1 MTQGSAP
8 DAPAQVG
15 PYDPGASAIDPA
27 QRRERLVM
35 FVAVVLAFLGLALF
49 VYHLT
54 WFMRAPAWA
63 FDLEAYLDAA
73 RRLARGDLTLPGG
86 SIYDPAALEG
96 PFRPG
101 PYKLYLY
108 SPPFAA
114 AMLPLTAI
122 SIDSAA
128 VAWYVGRMVLFGVAC
143 AVMPVRP
150 SIRLLSFAIAAVTN
164 PIIGDLNLGNV
175 SVLVTSLLAITWRW
189 LDRVAGCVALAVA
202 MTVRP
207 ILGLVLIWSLLR
219 RRWWPVLWTILAGIV
234 IVLLSLPFVGLESYR
249 DYFTV
254 LRNVYDVTGQ
264 DNNRDVGSLVLR
276 VGGGPLLA
284 SLALYAG
291 FAVAAGA
298 MLLSLR
304 YDRQTGFMVTIGAT
318 LLLSPLLWDH
328 YLTTLLLTGAF
339 LAQRGRWWG
348 LGLPLVAWV
357 TGPMTPLLALGA
369 TLLPFL
375 VRRPATDEDATSTT
389 EGHPEP
395 AELVET
401 HMGSPAGA

>member
-8 DAPAQVG
+8 DAPAQEG
-15 PYDPGASAIDPA
+15 PPDPGVVAVDPA
-27 QRRERLVM
+27 QRRERLVL
-35 FVAVVLAFLGLALF
+35 FVASVLAALGLLAFLF
-49 VYHLT
+49 HLS
-54 WFMRAPAWA
+54 WFMRTEAWA

-73 RRLARGDLTLPGG
+73 RRLARGDVAIGLP
-86 SIYDPAALEG
+86 IYDPEALLG

-101 PYKLYLY
+101 PYKLFLY
-108 SPPFAA
+108 SPPFAV
-114 AMLPLTAI
+114 AMLPFTAI

-128 VAWYVGRMVLFGVAC
+128 VAWYVGRVALFGVAC

-150 SIRLLSFAIAAVTN
+150 SIRLFTFAIATLTN
-164 PIIGDLNLGNV
+164 PVIGDLNLGNV

-189 LDRVAGCVALAVA
+189 LDRVTGCVALALA

-219 RRWWPVLWTILAGIV
+219 RRWWPVLWTIAAGIA
-234 IVLLSLPFVGLESYR
+234 IVLLSLPFVGIQTYQ

-284 SLALYAG
+284 SIALYAG
-291 FAVAAGA
+291 FAVGVGA

-348 LGLPLVAWV
+348 LGLPLLAWV
-357 TGPMTPLLALGA
+357 TGPMTPLLALAA
-369 TLLPFL
+369 TVLPFL
-375 VRRPATDEDATSTT
+375 VRGPRDVAPTTTGDAAVPSEPLVAPTGST
-389 EGHPEP
+389 
-395 AELVET
+395 
-401 HMGSPAGA
+401 AGA

>member
-8 DAPAQVG
+8 DAPAQEG
-15 PYDPGASAIDPA
+15 PPDPGVVAVDPA
-27 QRRERLVM
+27 QRRERLVL
-35 FVAVVLAFLGLALF
+35 FVASVLAVLGLLGFLF
-49 VYHLT
+49 HLS
-54 WFMRAPAWA
+54 WFMRTEAWA

-73 RRLARGDLTLPGG
+73 RRLARGDVAIGF
-86 SIYDPAALEG
+86 SIYDPDALLG

-101 PYKLYLY
+101 PYKLFLY
-108 SPPFAA
+108 SPPFAV
-114 AMLPLTAI
+114 AMLPFTAI

-128 VAWYVGRMVLFGVAC
+128 VAWYVGRVALFGVAC

-150 SIRLLSFAIAAVTN
+150 SIRLFTFAIATLTN
-164 PIIGDLNLGNV
+164 PVIGDLNLGNV

-189 LDRVAGCVALAVA
+189 LDRVAGCVALALA

-219 RRWWPVLWTILAGIV
+219 RRWWPVLWTIAAGLA
-234 IVLLSLPFVGLESYR
+234 IVLLSLPFVGIQTYQ

-284 SLALYAG
+284 SIALYAG
-291 FAVAAGA
+291 FAVGVGA

-339 LAQRGRWWG
+339 LAQRGRLWG
-348 LGLPLVAWV
+348 LGLPLLAWV
-357 TGPMTPLLALGA
+357 TGPMTPLLALAA
-369 TLLPFL
+369 TVLPFL
-375 VRRPATDEDATSTT
+375 VRRPRDVAPTTTGDAAMPTEPLVAPTGST
-389 EGHPEP
+389 
-395 AELVET
+395 
-401 HMGSPAGA
+401 AGA

>member
-1 MTQGSAP
+1 
-8 DAPAQVG
+8 
-15 PYDPGASAIDPA
+15 
-27 QRRERLVM
+27 
-35 FVAVVLAFLGLALF
+35 VLALGLFVRHLLF
-49 VYHLT
+49 FVT
-54 WFMRAPAWA
+54 TPAWG

-73 RRLARGDLTLPGG
+73 RKLARGDLDMPGG
-86 SIYDPAALEG
+86 TIYDTAALAG

-101 PYKLYLY
+101 PYKLFLY

-114 AMLPLTAI
+114 TMLPLTAI
-122 SIDSAA
+122 SIDSAR
-128 VAWYVGRMVLFGVAC
+128 VAWYVVRMVLFAIAC

-150 SIRLLSFAIAAVTN
+150 SIRLFSFAIAAVTN
-164 PIIGDLNLGNV
+164 PVIGDLNLGNV

-189 LDRVAGCVALAVA
+189 LDRITGCIALALA

-219 RRWWPVLWTILAGIV
+219 RRWWPVLWTIVAGII
-234 IVLLSLPFVGLESYR
+234 IVLLSLPFVGIESYQH
-249 DYFTV
+249 YFTV

-284 SLALYAG
+284 SVALYAG
-291 FAVAAGA
+291 FAVAVGA

-339 LAQRGRWWG
+339 LAQRGQWWG
-348 LGLPLVAWV
+348 LGLPLAAWI
-357 TGPMTPLLALGA
+357 TGPMTPLLSLGA

-375 VRRPATDEDATSTT
+375 VRRPREEASATTGEASGPTD
-389 EGHPEP
+389 P
-395 AELVET
+395 VET
-401 HMGSPAGA
+401 TMGSVASA

>member
-1 MTQGSAP
+1 MTLGSAP
-8 DAPAQVG
+8 DAPAQDG
-15 PYDPGASAIDPA
+15 PLDPGAAAIERA
-27 QRRERLVM
+27 QRRDRLIL
-35 FVAVVLAFLGLALF
+35 FVAVVIAVLGLGLFLRHLAFF
-49 VYHLT
+49 IPT
-54 WFMRAPAWA
+54 NAWG
-63 FDLEAYLDAA
+63 FDLDAYLDAA
-73 RRLARGDLTLPGG
+73 RRLARGDLALPGG
-86 SIYDPAALEG
+86 SIYDADALVG

-101 PYKLYLY
+101 PYKLFLY

-122 SIDSAA
+122 SIDSAR
-128 VAWYVGRMVLFGVAC
+128 VAWYVGRLVLFGVAC

-150 SIRLLSFAIAAVTN
+150 SIRFLTFAIAALTN
-164 PIIGDLNLGNV
+164 PVIGDMNLGNV

-189 LDRVAGCVALAVA
+189 LDRITGCVALALA

-219 RRWWPVLWTILAGIV
+219 RRWWPVLWTVVAGIV
-234 IVLLSLPFVGLESYR
+234 IVLLSLPFVGIQTYQ

-284 SLALYAG
+284 SIALYAG
-291 FAVAAGA
+291 FAVAVGA

-339 LAQRGRWWG
+339 LAHRGQWWG
-348 LGLPLVAWV
+348 LALPLLAWV

-369 TLLPFL
+369 TVLPFL
-375 VRRPATDEDATSTT
+375 VRRPREDASTSTGDEPGFT
-389 EGHPEP
+389 ERVD
-395 AELVET
+395 AA
-401 HMGSPAGA
+401 MGSVAGA

>member
-1 MTQGSAP
+1 MTHGTGPDVASEDGPLTP
-8 DAPAQVG
+8 DAAT
-15 PYDPGASAIDPA
+15 IDRA
-27 QRRERLVM
+27 QRRDRLLL
-35 FVAVVLAFLGLALF
+35 FTAIVLAVLGLGLFALNM
-49 VYHLT
+49 VR
-54 WFMRAPAWA
+54 FMPSGAWG

-73 RRLARGDLTLPGG
+73 RRLARGDVAAGW
-86 SIYDPAALEG
+86 SIYDPASLEG

-101 PYKLYLY
+101 PYKLFLY

-114 AMLPLTAI
+114 AMLPLTAV
-122 SIDSAA
+122 SIDSAT
-128 VAWYVGRMVLFGVAC
+128 VAWYVGRLALFGVAC

-150 SIRLLSFAIAAVTN
+150 SIRCLTFAIAALTN
-164 PIIGDLNLGNV
+164 PVIGDMNLGNV

-189 LDRVAGCVALAVA
+189 LDKVTGCVALALA

-207 ILGLVLIWSLLR
+207 VLGLVLIWSLLR
-219 RRWWPVLWTILAGIV
+219 RKWWPVLWTIVAGIV
-234 IVLLSLPFVGLESYR
+234 IVLLSLPFVGVVSYQ
-249 DYFTV
+249 DYITV

-284 SLALYAG
+284 SIALYAG
-291 FAVAAGA
+291 FAVGVAA

-348 LGLPLVAWV
+348 LGLPLLAWA
-357 TGPMTPLLALGA
+357 TGPMTPVLALAA
-369 TLLPFL
+369 TLLPFIA
-375 VRRPATDEDATSTT
+375 RQPRDDTSTT
-389 EGHPEP
+389 TRDEP
-395 AELVET
+395 GVTEPGDLS
-401 HMGSPAGA
+401 MGTVAGA

>member
-1 MTQGSAP
+1 MTQGTGPDVAP
-8 DAPAQVG
+8 QDVPRTPDVAT
-15 PYDPGASAIDPA
+15 IDRA
-27 QRRERLVM
+27 QRRERLLL
-35 FVAVVLAFLGLALF
+35 FTAIVLAVLGLGLFAL
-49 VYHLT
+49 HMIR
-54 WFMRAPAWA
+54 FMPSNAWG

-73 RRLARGDLTLPGG
+73 RRLARGDLAAGW
-86 SIYDPAALEG
+86 SIYDQGSLEG

-101 PYKLYLY
+101 PYKLFLY

-114 AMLPLTAI
+114 AMLPFTAV
-122 SIDSAA
+122 SIDSAT
-128 VAWYVGRMVLFGVAC
+128 VAWYVGRLALFGVAC

-150 SIRLLSFAIAAVTN
+150 SIRCLTFAVAALTN
-164 PIIGDLNLGNV
+164 PVIGDMNLGNV

-189 LDRVAGCVALAVA
+189 LDRVTGCVALALA

-207 ILGLVLIWSLLR
+207 VLGLVLVWSLLR
-219 RRWWPVLWTILAGIV
+219 RHWWPVLWTIVAGIV
-234 IVLLSLPFVGLESYR
+234 IVLLSLPFVGIGSYQ
-249 DYFTV
+249 DYVTV

-284 SLALYAG
+284 SIALYAG
-291 FAVAAGA
+291 FAVGVVA

-348 LGLPLVAWV
+348 LGLPLLAWA
-357 TGPMTPLLALGA
+357 TGPFTPLLALGA

-375 VRRPATDEDATSTT
+375 SRQPRDETSTT
-389 EGHPEP
+389 TRDEP
-395 AELVET
+395 GAT
-401 HMGSPAGA
+401 GPADLSTGTVAGT